1 MRRGCFLSCNNS
13 WVLTPEGLQN
23 FLDLFQNVYSH
34 LTATEFMQ
42 CNGPIQVS
50 MINEERHAKSKD
62 GIPIMSFTAFHGR

>member
-1 MRRGCFLSCNNS
+1 MDVFELQQFLGSDS
-13 WVLTPEGLQN
+13 SEGFQN